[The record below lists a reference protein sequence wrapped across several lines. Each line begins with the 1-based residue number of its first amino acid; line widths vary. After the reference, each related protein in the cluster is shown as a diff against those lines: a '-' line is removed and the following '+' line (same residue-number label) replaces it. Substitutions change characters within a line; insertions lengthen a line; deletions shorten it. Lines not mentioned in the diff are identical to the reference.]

1 MARMGWIDEDEE
13 EKKLKA
19 LKKERLRDG
28 DAHPA
33 PAVAFPLV
41 AFRATA
47 NDKKLIRI
55 TTISGSPV
63 CLFSL
68 PFPMP
73 LRGAKAADIGR
84 QHVLPSNNPS
94 PIHRMISF
102 FFYNSNAQFSGSSP

>member
-19 LKKERLRDG
+19 LKKARLRDG

-55 TTISGSPV
+55 
-63 CLFSL
+63 LSL
-68 PFPMP
+68 VLLSACFLCPFPCLSEERKLQIYVASTFFRATTPP
-73 LRGAKAADIGR
+73 LFIG
-84 QHVLPSNNPS
+84 
-94 PIHRMISF
+94 
-102 FFYNSNAQFSGSSP
+102 